1 VVHAGRGRRRHAR
14 LLQRAHRR
22 SRRAIRRVDLQQ
34 QLRRDPA
41 GLSFFLTLLV
51 DGALAGAVY
60 ALIGLAFVVVYKASR
75 MINFALGEWIMVA
88 AGLVTAALHVFAL
101 GLGAA
106 VSVACMGMIVLA
118 LAFNRVV
125 LRPLV
130 GRPLIALI
138 MVTLGLAAL
147 LRGAAFLTLRG
158 IPGRITLPLSGEPL
172 AVHDV
177 VVAPEKLAAAGVA
190 VVAIATIA
198 AFFRWSRTGIA
209 LRAIADDQQ
218 IAMSMG
224 IDLPSHLA
232 LTWAAAGV
240 VAVVAGTVWTAMV
253 GGGMSLVLVGL
264 KVFPVVV
271 IGGLDSIPGTIV
283 AAVLVGLLETL
294 AAGYLDP
301 VVGAGFSNVA
311 AYIVL
316 IAMLFARPYG
326 LFGRRDVARV

>member
-1 VVHAGRGRRRHAR
+1 
-14 LLQRAHRR
+14 
-22 SRRAIRRVDLQQ
+22 
-34 QLRRDPA
+34 
-41 GLSFFLTLLV
+41 
-51 DGALAGAVY
+51 
-60 ALIGLAFVVVYKASR
+60 

-88 AGLVTAALHVFAL
+88 VGLVGAGLHAL
-101 GLGAA
+101 GLGLAGALAA
-106 VSVACMGMIVLA
+106 ASVGMVVLA
-118 LAFNRVV
+118 LLFNRVV

-138 MVTLGLAAL
+138 MVTLGLGTF
-147 LRGAAFLTLRG
+147 LRGATLRTLKG
-158 IPGRITLPLSGEPL
+158 LTGRITLPVSPEPL
-172 AVHDV
+172 SIQGVL
-177 VVAPEKLAAAGVA
+177 VAPEKLAAASIA
-190 VVAIATIA
+190 VVVIAAIA

-218 IAMSMG
+218 TAMAMG
-224 IDLPSHLA
+224 IDLPAHLA

-240 VAVVAGTVWTAMV
+240 IAVVAGTLWATVT
-253 GGGMSLVLVGL
+253 GGGLSLVLVGL

-283 AAVLVGLLETL
+283 AAGLIGMLESL

-311 AYIVL
+311 AYLLL

-326 LFGRRDVARV
+326 LFGRPDVVRV